1 MPGPQGHPAPLSFF
15 SVGPVNRCSSL
26 MITLVPAMSLVH
38 LAAVVP
44 EDPPAWVPDPPIQA
58 LRATGP
64 PTHFFSAN
72 YIHSSQCLAF
82 AYCSS
87 PFSIT
92 DKAH

>member
-1 MPGPQGHPAPLSFF
+1 MPGPQGHPAPLSFC
-15 SVGPVNRCSSL
+15 SVGPVNRCSFL
-26 MITLVPAMSLVH
+26 IITLVLAMSLVQ
-38 LAAVVP
+38 LAAAAP
-44 EDPPAWVPDPPIQA
+44 EDTPARVPAPPIQA

-72 YIHSSQCLAF
+72 YVHSSQCLAF